1 MPIEETVGAM
11 AELGKSGKVRLL
23 GFSEASAATKERACK
38 VHPIAALQTEYPLW
52 TRDSGVTGT
61 LAACRKSGLAF
72 VACSPPG
79 RGFLTGAITKPE
91 DLSEGDYRRRS
102 PRLTKKL
109 PEQSEAGRKNSGVG
123 CIKRRNRVP
132 RRP

>member
-1 MPIEETVGAM
+1 M

-23 GFSEASAATKERACK
+23 GFSEASAATIERACK
-38 VHPIAALQTEYPLW
+38 MHPIAALQTEYPLW
-52 TRDSGVTGT
+52 TRDPGVTGT
-61 LAACRKSGLAF
+61 LAACRKNGVAF

-109 PEQSEAGRKNSGVG
+109 PEQFEAGRKNSGVG